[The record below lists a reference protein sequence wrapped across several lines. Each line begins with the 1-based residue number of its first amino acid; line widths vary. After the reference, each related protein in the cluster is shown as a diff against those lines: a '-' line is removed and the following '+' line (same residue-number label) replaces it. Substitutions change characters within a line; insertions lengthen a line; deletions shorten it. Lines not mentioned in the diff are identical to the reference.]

1 MGPVLRMAWYRF
13 RATFGRRWRGHL
25 SLVLLVGLV
34 GGVALASAA
43 AARRTESSFPVFLA
57 STDPSDL
64 IVQYNAVGQI
74 SYSRLPP
81 FAATVR
87 HLPDV
92 TRVESAFEPVTSLLR
107 PGGAPAD
114 SSLLNSFR
122 VEVLA
127 SVDGLYFTQD
137 RAAVTQ
143 GQMADPR
150 RPDQFVL
157 NTEAARLLGLHV
169 GETVPLG
176 FYTSAQSES
185 PGFGTARVRPVL
197 RVRARLTGLVDF
209 NSEIVQDDIDRQ
221 QGLLLLTPALSRELL
236 RAGTGSGISW
246 FGLQLDHGTGGA
258 AAVESEINGQLG
270 QTATALY
277 QVASVTE
284 AQAQSVIEPDW
295 IALAA
300 FALIAGIAAL
310 MIAGQ
315 AIARLIRV
323 GSGDAQVLRAL
334 GAGPAMIVAD
344 SLTGLLAAVVAGS
357 LLAVGVAVALS
368 PIGPIG
374 PVRPVYPSPGIAPDW
389 TVLGPGFLVLAGIL
403 AALAVLLGRRAV
415 RRTGPVTSARGAA
428 GSGPVRLAAA
438 SGLPAA
444 AVAGIDFAFDPGR
457 GRGAVPA
464 RSAITGAVLAVLMVV
479 ATLTFGSSLATLVSH
494 PALYGWNWSYGM
506 SADGGYATVPQ
517 PQLASRMRSDPEVA
531 AWTLIWF
538 ASANVDGQA
547 VPLLFGRPRA
557 TVAPPILSG
566 HAVDGRD
573 QIVLGQATLAQLH
586 QRLGGTVT
594 ASVGSF
600 VHARL
605 VIVGTATMPTV
616 GLSQGLHSS
625 LGTGALA
632 SAQILGSMAAGCD
645 GPPAM
650 ALVRLRSGVTAA
662 AGHASL
668 QRVATAVTRTA
679 ATLPASSSCRGVTLN
694 VIRVQH
700 PAQIASYR
708 SMGAAPDLLAG
719 GLAVGAFAGLAF
731 TLFAS
736 VRRRRRDLAV
746 LKTFGFTRRQLAG
759 TVAWQASVAA
769 VIGIG
774 VGMPLGIALGR
785 FLWTLFA
792 RQIYAV
798 PAPAVSA
805 GALTLVAL
813 GTILLANL
821 AAAVPGRSAARTPP
835 ALALRAE

>member
-1 MGPVLRMAWYRF
+1 MAQVLRVAWYRF
-13 RATFGRRWRGHL
+13 RATLGRRWGGYL
-25 SLVLLVGLV
+25 SLALLVGLL

-57 STDPSDL
+57 STNPSDL
-64 IVQYNAVGQI
+64 IVQYNTAGQV
-74 SYSRLPP
+74 SYARLPP
-81 FAATVR
+81 FAASVGHLRDVR
-87 HLPDV
+87 
-92 TRVESAFEPVTSLLR
+92 RVESAFEPITSFLS

-114 SSLLNSFR
+114 SSLLNNFR

-137 RAAVTQ
+137 RVAVTQ
-143 GQMADPR
+143 GHMADPR
-150 RPDQFVL
+150 RPDQFML
-157 NTEAARLLGLHV
+157 NTEAARMLGLHL

-185 PGFGTARVRPVL
+185 PGFGTARVRPVFT
-197 RVRARLTGLVDF
+197 VRARLTGLVDF

-246 FGLQLDHGTGGA
+246 FGLQLDHGAGGA
-258 AAVESEINGQLG
+258 ATVESEINGQLG

-277 QVASVTE
+277 HVASVTE

-310 MIAGQ
+310 VIAGQ

-323 GSGDAQVLRAL
+323 GADDAMVLRAL
-334 GAGPAMIVAD
+334 GAGPAMTVAD
-344 SLTGLLAAVVAGS
+344 GLAGLLAAVVAGS

-374 PVRPVYPSPGIAPDW
+374 PVRPVYPSRGIAPDW
-389 TVLGPGFLVLAGIL
+389 TVLGPGCLGLAGIL
-403 AALAVLLGRRAV
+403 AALAVLLGLRAA
-415 RRTGPVTSARGAA
+415 RHPGPVTSARSAA
-428 GSGPVRLAAA
+428 GSGPMRLAAA
-438 SGLPAA
+438 SGLPPS

-464 RSAITGAVLAVLMVV
+464 RSAISGTVLAVLMVV
-479 ATLTFGSSLATLVSH
+479 ATLTFGSSLAALVSH
-494 PALYGWNWSYGM
+494 PALYGWNWSYGI
-506 SADGGYATVPQ
+506 SADGGYATLPQ
-517 PQLASRMRSDPEVA
+517 PQLARRMRSDPDVA
-531 AWTLIWF
+531 AWTLVWL
-538 ASANVDGQA
+538 ATANVDGHA

-557 TVAPPILSG
+557 TVAPPTLSG

-573 QIVLGQATLAQLH
+573 QIVLGPATLAQLH
-586 QRLGGTVT
+586 ERLGGTVT
-594 ASVGSF
+594 ASVGTF

-605 VIVGTATMPTV
+605 VIVGTATMPTA
-616 GLSQGLHSS
+616 GLSQGLHTS

-632 SAQILGSMAAGCD
+632 SAQILGPLTAGCD

-650 ALVRLRSGVTAA
+650 ALIRLRSGVTAA

-679 ATLPASSSCRGVTLN
+679 AGLPASSSCRGVTLN
-694 VIRVQH
+694 VIGVQH
-700 PAQIASYR
+700 PAQIANYR
-708 SMGAAPDLLAG
+708 SMGGAPDLLAG
-719 GLAVGAFAGLAF
+719 GLSVGAFAGLAF
-731 TLFAS
+731 TLIAS

-746 LKTFGFTRRQLAG
+746 LKTLGFTRRQLAG

-769 VIGIG
+769 VVGIG
-774 VGMPLGIALGR
+774 VGMPLGVALGR

-798 PAPAVSA
+798 PAPAVSVGTLA
-805 GALTLVAL
+805 LVAL

-821 AAAVPGRSAARTPP
+821 AAAMPGRSAGRTAA
-835 ALALRAE
+835 ALALRTE

>member
-1 MGPVLRMAWYRF
+1 M
-13 RATFGRRWRGHL
+13 
-25 SLVLLVGLV
+25 
-34 GGVALASAA
+34 
-43 AARRTESSFPVFLA
+43 
-57 STDPSDL
+57 
-64 IVQYNAVGQI
+64 
-74 SYSRLPP
+74 
-81 FAATVR
+81 
-87 HLPDV
+87 
-92 TRVESAFEPVTSLLR
+92 
-107 PGGAPAD
+107 
-114 SSLLNSFR
+114 
-122 VEVLA
+122 
-127 SVDGLYFTQD
+127 
-137 RAAVTQ
+137 
-143 GQMADPR
+143 
-150 RPDQFVL
+150 
-157 NTEAARLLGLHV
+157 
-169 GETVPLG
+169 
-176 FYTSAQSES
+176 
-185 PGFGTARVRPVL
+185 
-197 RVRARLTGLVDF
+197 
-209 NSEIVQDDIDRQ
+209 
-221 QGLLLLTPALSRELL
+221 
-236 RAGTGSGISW
+236 
-246 FGLQLDHGTGGA
+246 
-258 AAVESEINGQLG
+258 
-270 QTATALY
+270 
-277 QVASVTE
+277 
-284 AQAQSVIEPDW
+284 
-295 IALAA
+295 
-300 FALIAGIAAL
+300 
-310 MIAGQ
+310 
-315 AIARLIRV
+315 
-323 GSGDAQVLRAL
+323 
-334 GAGPAMIVAD
+334 
-344 SLTGLLAAVVAGS
+344 
-357 LLAVGVAVALS
+357 
-368 PIGPIG
+368 
-374 PVRPVYPSPGIAPDW
+374 
-389 TVLGPGFLVLAGIL
+389 
-403 AALAVLLGRRAV
+403 
-415 RRTGPVTSARGAA
+415 
-428 GSGPVRLAAA
+428 
-438 SGLPAA
+438 PAA

-494 PALYGWNWSYGM
+494 PALYGWNWSYGI

-821 AAAVPGRSAARTPP
+821 AAAMPGRSAARTPP

>member
-13 RATFGRRWRGHL
+13 RATFGRRWGGHL

-137 RAAVTQ
+137 RVAVTQ

-150 RPDQFVL
+150 RPDQFML

-258 AAVESEINGQLG
+258 ATVESEINGQLG

-344 SLTGLLAAVVAGS
+344 SLTGLLAAVVVGS

-374 PVRPVYPSPGIAPDW
+374 PVRPVYPSPGIAP
-389 TVLGPGFLVLAGIL
+389 
-403 AALAVLLGRRAV
+403 
-415 RRTGPVTSARGAA
+415 VT
-428 GSGPVRLAAA
+428 
-438 SGLPAA
+438 
-444 AVAGIDFAFDPGR
+444 
-457 GRGAVPA
+457 
-464 RSAITGAVLAVLMVV
+464 M
-479 ATLTFGSSLATLVSH
+479 
-494 PALYGWNWSYGM
+494 
-506 SADGGYATVPQ
+506 
-517 PQLASRMRSDPEVA
+517 
-531 AWTLIWF
+531 
-538 ASANVDGQA
+538 
-547 VPLLFGRPRA
+547 
-557 TVAPPILSG
+557 
-566 HAVDGRD
+566 
-573 QIVLGQATLAQLH
+573 
-586 QRLGGTVT
+586 
-594 ASVGSF
+594 
-600 VHARL
+600 
-605 VIVGTATMPTV
+605 
-616 GLSQGLHSS
+616 
-625 LGTGALA
+625 
-632 SAQILGSMAAGCD
+632 
-645 GPPAM
+645 
-650 ALVRLRSGVTAA
+650 
-662 AGHASL
+662 
-668 QRVATAVTRTA
+668 
-679 ATLPASSSCRGVTLN
+679 
-694 VIRVQH
+694 
-700 PAQIASYR
+700 
-708 SMGAAPDLLAG
+708 
-719 GLAVGAFAGLAF
+719 
-731 TLFAS
+731 
-736 VRRRRRDLAV
+736 
-746 LKTFGFTRRQLAG
+746 
-759 TVAWQASVAA
+759 
-769 VIGIG
+769 
-774 VGMPLGIALGR
+774 
-785 FLWTLFA
+785 
-792 RQIYAV
+792 
-798 PAPAVSA
+798 
-805 GALTLVAL
+805 
-813 GTILLANL
+813 
-821 AAAVPGRSAARTPP
+821 
-835 ALALRAE
+835 